1 MIPEIEQHKAEII
14 AICEEFGVERLF
26 VFGSATTDSFDSA
39 SSDVDLLV
47 IYPDGF
53 DYGAFGS
60 RHFELQQ
67 RFESLLGHRVDL
79 IMGRNLRNPI
89 FIESVERSQ
98 QLIYAA

>member
-1 MIPEIEQHKAEII
+1 MIPEIEQHREEII
-14 AICEEFGVERLF
+14 AICEEFGVDRLF
-26 VFGSATTDSFDSA
+26 VFGSATTPSFDRA
-39 SSDVDLLV
+39 SSDIDLLV

-67 RFESLLGHRVDL
+67 RLESILGRRVDL
-79 IMGRNLRNPI
+79 IMGRNLRNPV
-89 FIESVERSQ
+89 FIEAVRNTR